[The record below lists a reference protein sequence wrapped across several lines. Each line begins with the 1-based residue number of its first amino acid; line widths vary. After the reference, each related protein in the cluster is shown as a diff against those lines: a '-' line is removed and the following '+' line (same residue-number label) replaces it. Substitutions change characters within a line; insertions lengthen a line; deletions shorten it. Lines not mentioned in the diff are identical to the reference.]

1 MAEMNIHTIDG
12 EKIGEIELNDN
23 LFRAKINKH
32 IVHQIVKRH
41 LSEKRRGTAS
51 TKNRSEVRGGGKKP
65 WRQKGTGR
73 ARVGSIRSPLW
84 NGGGVIF
91 GPDNR
96 NYSYSIPKKMR
107 LIALKSVLSG
117 KAKNND
123 IIILQELKLENG
135 KTRDITEIFS
145 NLQIDSDKVLIVIEK
160 EDERIRRAVRNLKDA
175 MVITAN
181 KINTYDLLSHRK
193 MVITKD
199 ALKIIEEVFQE

>member
-181 KINTYDLLSHRK
+181 KINAYAPLNHRK
-193 MVITKD
+193 MIITRD

>member
-73 ARVGSIRSPLW
+73 ARAGSIRSPLW

-199 ALKIIEEVFQE
+199 ALKIIGEVFQE